1 MTHFAIIRTKKHKS
15 LASIIG
21 VARHHAREVPCP
33 SADISMASKNRAW
46 GAGKSPSQAV
56 GDKVKQVIENAQ
68 KKAGKKFRSDSVK
81 AVEYLLTASPDWWK
95 TAKLDAKNKFI
106 RDARA
111 WLEAKHGA
119 GCVVAEWLHMDEHS
133 PHLHAIV
140 VPLVG
145 GVLNAKA
152 FFGGKTKMRSLQDDF
167 AKKVGEPVGL
177 SRGVR
182 GSNAEHVKAVD
193 WWAALEAPT
202 PSPTKMDF
210 AKAAVGLDVP
220 SITLQEKKAKLSEV
234 LQTTAKKT
242 ANRTKLISESYQN
255 LQIDKGLLAE
265 RERMLNAKDARYM
278 QLEKDNLALR
288 EQLARLA
295 PGAIR
300 PGHNL
305 GGLGL

>member
-1 MTHFAIIRTKKHKS
+1 MTHYAIIRTKKHKS
-15 LASIIG
+15 LLSITG

-33 SADISMASKNRAW
+33 SADISKASKNMAW

-56 GDKVKQVIENAQ
+56 GDKVKQIIEDAQ
-68 KKAGKKFRSDSVK
+68 NKAGKKFRSDCVK
-81 AVEYLLTASPDWWK
+81 ALEYLMTASPDWWK
-95 TAKLDAKNKFI
+95 TAKPSDKKKFI
-106 RDARA
+106 NDSRK
-111 WLEAKHGA
+111 WLEDKHGA
-119 GCVVAEWLHMDEHS
+119 GCVVAEWLHVDEHS
-133 PHLHAIV
+133 PHIHAIV
-140 VPLVG
+140 VPLVN

-152 FFGGKTKMRSLQDDF
+152 FLGGRTKLRALQDDF
-167 AKKVGEPVGL
+167 AKVGEPVGL

-202 PSPTKMDF
+202 PSPTKMDH
-210 AKAAVGLDVP
+210 AKAAMGLDVP
-220 SITLQEKKAKLSEV
+220 SITLQEKKAKLAEV

-242 ANRTKLISESYQN
+242 AKRSALISEGYQN

-288 EQLARLA
+288 EQLAKLA

-300 PGHNL
+300 PGHRV
-305 GGLGL
+305 GGPSV